1 MTIFDIL
8 TLVFGVALFLFGM
21 NLMGETLK
29 KSAGRKLKIILGKLT
44 ASPVKGFLLGL
55 VVTCIIQSSSA
66 TTVMVVGFVNSGTM
80 ALMQALTVIMGANVG
95 TCITSWITA
104 LSGIEGGGAGWVG
117 AVMEWFKPSTFTPI
131 IALIGLL
138 FYMGGKNDRKK
149 NTGLILLGF
158 SVLMIGMET
167 MSDAVKVMAENETFR
182 NILVSFENPLLGLLA
197 GLVLT
202 AVVQSSS
209 ASIGILQSFT
219 VTGAITFGS
228 AIPII
233 MGFNIGTCV
242 TALISSVGTNRDAK
256 RASVFHLIFNIFG
269 AALCMVIFYI
279 LKYAV
284 QLPLL
289 DGNINMWGI
298 AIVHTVTKL
307 GMALIMF
314 PIYRQLGKLA
324 VALVKDKK
332 VSDKFS
338 MLDERLLSV
347 PAVAIERSNEAV
359 TNMAHI
365 AENSVLEACKLFD
378 VYDQKLAEKIKE
390 YEDVTDEYEDKLG
403 TYLVRLS
410 ETSILDGENQEINKL
425 LHTIGDL
432 ERISD
437 HALNLA
443 ESAEE
448 LNDKEIK
455 FSEQAK
461 REISVLI
468 NAVTEIMDLAIE
480 GFCNNDFEK
489 AYRVEPLEQVI
500 DDLRDDIKKGH
511 IVRLQAKE
519 CSIEHGFVL
528 ADILNN
534 LERIA
539 DHCSNIAGCFI
550 EMSVNNALDMHH
562 YQKEYRDESE
572 KYESI
577 FNEYKVKYTLDAQR

>member
-539 DHCSNIAGCFI
+539 DHCSNIAGCVVEI
-550 EMSVNNALDMHH
+550 SRYDALDLHKYIADVKH
-562 YQKEYRDESE
+562 GGDEFDQKYNAYKR
-572 KYESI
+572 KYSI
-577 FNEYKVKYTLDAQR
+577 